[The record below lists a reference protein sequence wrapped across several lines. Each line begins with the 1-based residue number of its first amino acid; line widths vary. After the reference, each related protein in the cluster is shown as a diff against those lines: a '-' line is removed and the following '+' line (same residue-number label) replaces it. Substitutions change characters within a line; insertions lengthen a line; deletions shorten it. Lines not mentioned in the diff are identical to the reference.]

1 MKYLVTGGQ
10 GFIGSHTVEALLD
23 NGDDVTVIDDLS
35 APENNNFFK
44 FEGAKYKCVDINDT
58 TPDDFEN
65 IDVVIHLAARSRI
78 QPSFNSPRHT
88 YVNNALGT
96 QKVIE
101 NSVAA
106 GVKRIIYAGSSSCY
120 GINNA
125 LPFREDYSPDC
136 LNHYAVSKY
145 AGEQMCKIYSSTNK
159 IETVILRY
167 FNVYG
172 PREPLKGVYAPVI
185 GIFKRQRD
193 AGEKLTI
200 VGDGKQS
207 RDFTYISDVVRA
219 NLLASQASS
228 SNLFPGEQKTCI
240 FNVGTGRMY
249 SIKEV
254 AEMVGGEVEYIEE
267 RKGEAR
273 YTLANNEKIRRVLG
287 WNPLVNLKD
296 VINSYE

>member
-10 GFIGSHTVEALLD
+10 GFIGSHTVEALVN
-23 NGDDVTVIDDLS
+23 NGDEVVVIDDAS
-35 APENNNFFK
+35 APENIEFFK
-44 FEGAKYKCVDINDT
+44 FDNVEYKNIDINDSS
-58 TPDDFEN
+58 PDDFSD

-88 YVNNALGT
+88 YINNTLGT
-96 QKVIE
+96 QRVIE
-101 NSVAA
+101 NSIAA

-120 GINNA
+120 GIKNSMPFKENSNA
-125 LPFREDYSPDC
+125 DC

-145 AGEQMCKIYSSTNK
+145 AGEQICKIYSSSSD

-200 VGDGKQS
+200 VGDGNQS
-207 RDFTYISDVVRA
+207 RDFTHVSDVVRA
-219 NLLASQASS
+219 NLLASCEHS
-228 SNLFPGEQKTCI
+228 SNLFSGIEKTCTL
-240 FNVGTGRMY
+240 NVGTGRMY
-249 SIKEV
+249 SINKI
-254 AEMVGGEVEYIEE
+254 AELVGGETINIPD

-273 YTLANNEKIRRVLG
+273 YTLADNEKIRKSLG
-287 WNPLVNLKD
+287 WKPLIKLED
-296 VINSYE
+296 VINSY